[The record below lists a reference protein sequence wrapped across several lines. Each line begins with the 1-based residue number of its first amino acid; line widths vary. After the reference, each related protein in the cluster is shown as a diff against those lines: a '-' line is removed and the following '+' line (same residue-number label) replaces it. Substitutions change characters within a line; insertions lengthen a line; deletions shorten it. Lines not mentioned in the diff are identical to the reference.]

1 MNVQDQVASL
11 LSEYKAT
18 NQIVVALSG
27 GIDSVVLLDALSKS
41 GIEHTKII
49 AVHVHHGLNPLADDW
64 LRFCQQLTAQYGID
78 FFAERVNIDNF
89 DKGIE
94 AAARTARY
102 RALATHVKSNT
113 ILLTAQHQDDQAETL
128 LLALKRGSGVRGL
141 AAMPISIPFE
151 HGLLVRPLLATP
163 RRTIEAYAKEHQLE
177 WVEDQSNSDNK
188 YDRNFLRLDVL
199 PALNQRW
206 PGFSANIARSAQL
219 AGQANQLLDEIAED
233 DLASVQRANEQL
245 CLTTLVAMS
254 AARINNLLRL
264 WLRQFDILMPSQG
277 QLEQL
282 VIQMCHAKPDSDP
295 IIELDGFTMRR
306 YQQQLYLVPNNVV
319 LTAQT
324 LSWDLKQPLEL
335 GTGIGAINVEES
347 RLDVGVR
354 KPRQDELVSVR
365 FAISGSIKVSP
376 HGRDKRRT
384 IKKLLQEYH
393 VPTWQRQYVPF
404 IFYNE
409 QLVAALGL
417 WIDKEFIAS
426 DQQEA
431 IDFIRCN

>member
-1 MNVQDQVASL
+1 MNVQDQVARL

-18 NQIVVALSG
+18 QKIVVALSG

-41 GIEHTKII
+41 GIENVRVI
-49 AVHVHHGLNPLADDW
+49 AVHVHHGLSPLADDW
-64 LRFCQQLTAQYGID
+64 LTFCQQLTAQYGIE
-78 FFAERVNIDNF
+78 FFSERVNIDDF

-102 RALATHVKSNT
+102 QALATHVKSNT

-128 LLALKRGSGVRGL
+128 MLALKRGSGIRGL
-141 AAMPISIPFE
+141 AAMPTSLPFE
-151 HGLLVRPLLATP
+151 QGLLVRPLLATP
-163 RRTIEAYAKEHQLE
+163 RREIEAYAKVHQLD

-206 PGFSANIARSAQL
+206 PGFSANIARSALL
-219 AGQANQLLDEIAED
+219 AGQANQLLDEIAQD
-233 DLASVQRANEQL
+233 DLISVQRAKDQL
-245 CLTTLVAMS
+245 CLTSLVVMS

-277 QLEQL
+277 KLEQL
-282 VIQMCHAKPDSDP
+282 VIQMCQAKADSDP
-295 IIELDGFTMRR
+295 IIELGGFTMRR
-306 YQQQLYLVPNNVV
+306 YQQRLYLVPNNVV
-319 LTAQT
+319 LTAQRLT
-324 LSWDLKQPLEL
+324 WDLKQPLEL
-335 GTGIGAINVEES
+335 GVGIGAINVEES
-347 RLDVGVR
+347 RLDVGLR
-354 KPRQDELVSVR
+354 KPHQDELVSVR
-365 FAISGSIKVSP
+365 FAISGSTKVSP
-376 HGRDKRRT
+376 YGRDKRRT

-417 WIDKEFIAS
+417 WVDKEFVAS

-431 IDFIRCN
+431 INFIRCY